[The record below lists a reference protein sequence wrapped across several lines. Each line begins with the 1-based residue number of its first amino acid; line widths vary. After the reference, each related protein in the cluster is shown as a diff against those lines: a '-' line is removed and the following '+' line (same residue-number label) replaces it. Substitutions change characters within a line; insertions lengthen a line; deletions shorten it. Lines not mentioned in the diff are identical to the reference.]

1 MQKSSLALCAL
12 LLALMLPLS
21 LRAQKPVILSFQPI
35 AAFSSQTVTIVGQNF
50 VNVTNVQFGGVN
62 TRNFTVNGSGDSIR
76 AIIGSNAA
84 SGFITVVQ
92 PSGTVTSATLFTFL
106 GCPLSGT
113 AIFSISPTPLFVANH
128 DIEVTLRGVFHW
140 GIPNS
145 ERVKLSGRSKDTV
158 LIPIQFS
165 PPFVRVTL
173 PTFFVQQPG
182 DLRIRFEN
190 TCSFTPATTVT
201 IQAQSPTNVEMIP
214 PVPERIFPNPA
225 SDDITLETTL
235 ERPETLILTV
245 TNTLGQHLI
254 RLQQDAPSG
263 FYRTTIPCRQ
273 LPPGAYFLEVR
284 STERRTLHHLIKN

>member
-1 MQKSSLALCAL
+1 MQKISALILAFVFVVL
-12 LLALMLPLS
+12 LSARLS
-21 LRAQKPVILSFQPI
+21 AQQPVILSFQPMF
-35 AAFSSQTVTIVGQNF
+35 AFSSQTVTIVGQNF
-50 VNVTNVQFGGVN
+50 VNVTNVRFGGIEAQS
-62 TRNFTVNGSGDSIR
+62 FTVNAKGDTIQAVVSNTAYSGL
-76 AIIGSNAA
+76 
-84 SGFITVVQ
+84 ITVVQ
-92 PSGTVTSATLFTFL
+92 PTGTTTSATLFTLL

-113 AIFSISPTPLFVANH
+113 AIFSISPTPLFVGNR

-158 LIPIQFS
+158 LIPVQFS
-165 PPFVRVTL
+165 PPFVRVTI

-190 TCSFTPATTVT
+190 TCSSTPATTVT
-201 IQAQSPTNVEMIP
+201 VQAQSPTNVEMSP
-214 PVPERIFPNPA
+214 PIPERIFPNPA

-235 ERPETLILTV
+235 EHPTTLALTI

-263 FYRTTIPCRQ
+263 LFRTTIPCRQ

-284 STERRTLHHLIKN
+284 SAEKRTLHHLIKN